1 MPDPYRIYEMET
13 NIDILNDLDVI
24 FIDIYQFSKMF

>member
-13 NIDILNDLDVI
+13 NIDILNDLDDI
-24 FIDIYQFSKMF
+24 FISIYFQKMI